1 MCENAAWIG
10 PKGTILLSD
19 DQDDLQNTVPK
30 ISFKI
35 AAAVATLDLL
45 AMIFS
50 NRLDWI
56 EPIVRV
62 AKGFKHF
69 WKTTCDLEY
78 NFQARGGHCDNL
90 LMEQNRSAGVVRVSV
105 TIFEFRDPNKMSD
118 PVV

>member
-1 MCENAAWIG
+1 MVMCENAAWIG

-19 DQDDLQNTVPK
+19 DQDDLENTVPK

-78 NFQARGGHCDNL
+78 NFSGAWGSLRQSVNGAEPISWRRWC
-90 LMEQNRSAGVVRVSV
+90 RSC
-105 TIFEFRDPNKMSD
+105 FRDDFRIPRSK
-118 PVV
+118 